1 MRKAETSEDRRE
13 KEKLKK
19 DAEKNMLAAKAD
31 KNDVQKV
38 RQLLNLITMA
48 NYDNMKARLRE
59 MIFGD
64 RQTFNEQVG
73 KLVGAE

>member
-19 DAEKNMLAAKAD
+19 DAEKNMAAAKAD

-48 NYDNMKARLRE
+48 NYD
-59 MIFGD
+59 
-64 RQTFNEQVG
+64 
-73 KLVGAE
+73 

>member
-19 DAEKNMLAAKAD
+19 DAEKNMAAAKAD

-48 NYDNMKARLRE
+48 NYDSMKQRLRE

-64 RQTFNEQVG
+64 RLTFN
-73 KLVGAE
+73 